1 MGNYNRVRKS
11 LYSQVFNII
20 LGDIMN
26 IHKTKRNLLQL
37 GRARNKRLSLD
48 DMVGKYK
55 AIEPINCVE
64 LKHKLK

>member
-1 MGNYNRVRKS
+1 MSTYKPMKNRLHFKHPRRH
-11 LYSQVFNII
+11 I
-20 LGDIMN
+20 
-26 IHKTKRNLLQL
+26 
-37 GRARNKRLSLD
+37 KRLSLD

>member
-1 MGNYNRVRKS
+1 
-11 LYSQVFNII
+11 
-20 LGDIMN
+20 MN
-26 IHKTKRNLLQL
+26 IYKTKKNRLRLRQSL
-37 GRARNKRLSLD
+37 RPIQNKHVCLE